1 MTSSLIDRLIE
12 AQLDFLDQTLA
23 EPDNIQ
29 SEFIACYEW
38 LKNQSL
44 ENIWTFE
51 QIHSLIE
58 TQILNTPV
66 STFLV
71 KQIVDHIGFAIT
83 HSVNDTTTIEDII
96 PVLSVDQIAQ
106 YIASKTSH
114 REALIHKVT
123 NNPAFSAMMTQLIQ
137 HAIQDY
143 LDNSDMVKKVPG
155 VGRFMKMGKSV
166 LESVTDANLDETI
179 ANYLQKNILKLS
191 QVSEAVL
198 NHHFTDE
205 KLYHFQADLWHKV
218 KKLPVNVV
226 RNYIEVND
234 LPKTVGYGHD
244 VWQHLQGTHFLKQHI
259 HDGLQSWYVKNQKR
273 SFDELLRDL
282 NIESALVEQQLNA
295 LVLPLFQELIKSG
308 HFRERARVYLK
319 QFYCSERVKEILG

>member
-12 AQLDFLDQTLA
+12 AQLDFLDQTFA

-38 LKNQSL
+38 LKNQPL

-114 REALIHKVT
+114 REVLIHRVT

-179 ANYLQKNILKLS
+179 ANYLQKNILKFS
-191 QVSEAVL
+191 QLSEAVL

-234 LPKTVGYGHD
+234 LPETVSYGHD
-244 VWQHLQGTHFLKQHI
+244 VWQHLQGTHFLKQHV
-259 HDGLQSWYVKNQKR
+259 HDGVQSWYVKNQKR

-282 NIESALVEQQLNA
+282 NIESSLIEQQLNA
-295 LVLPLFQELIKSG
+295 LVLPLFQELVKSG
-308 HFRERARVYLK
+308 HFRERARAYLK
-319 QFYCSERVKEILG
+319 QFYYSERVKEILG